1 MVTLRNCATAAN
13 DAHEDRRNS
22 GNDKEWN
29 AYIMSP
35 EEVTA
40 ENLRRYMTDPNAY
53 KKEFPNAAKALRKL
67 INENMSTH
75 SLFTLSKNEPSLRDV
90 IAAQIP
96 EESA

>member
-1 MVTLRNCATAAN
+1 MEVAATSLN
-13 DAHEDRRNS
+13 DAHADRRKI
-22 GNDKEWN
+22 GDDMEWN
-29 AYIMSP
+29 EYVMSP
-35 EEVTA
+35 EELTA
-40 ENLRRYMTDPNAY
+40 ENLRRYMTDPNLY
-53 KKEFPNAAKALRKL
+53 KKQFPNAAKALRKL